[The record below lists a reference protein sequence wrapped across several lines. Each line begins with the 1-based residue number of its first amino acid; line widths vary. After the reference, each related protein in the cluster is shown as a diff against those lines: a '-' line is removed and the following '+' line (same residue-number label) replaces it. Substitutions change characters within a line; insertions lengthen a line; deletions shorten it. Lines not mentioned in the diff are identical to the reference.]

1 MVLLDKVIFHTTG
14 CPKCRVLKMK
24 LDKAAVEYEV
34 NDDVDRMLEL
44 GLRSAPALSVGGE
57 LLDFAAACK
66 WADSQKE

>member
-1 MVLLDKVIFHTTG
+1 MTNEVIFHTTG

-24 LDKAAVEYEV
+24 LDSAGVSYIVNEDVETM
-34 NDDVDRMLEL
+34 REL
-44 GLRSAPALSVGGE
+44 GMLSAPALTVDGE